1 MKASLYLNKLKD
13 LKYEDLIELEGF
25 GPIIAKNILD
35 YVSNPEFHKLVSDF
49 ETLEQLNKG
58 LEVELTINQGVDN
71 YRGIVCIT
79 GKFDISRTIIAE
91 QLERAGYKVNT
102 SITKDID
109 FLVVGDAAGSKLAK
123 ANKLGVNIVYDYN
136 DLLVD

>member
-1 MKASLYLNKLKD
+1 MKASQYLNKLKD

-25 GPIIAKNILD
+25 GPVIAKNILD

-49 ETLEQLNKG
+49 EVLEQLNKG
-58 LEVELTINQGVDN
+58 LEIELSLNQEVDN
-71 YRGIVCIT
+71 FKGIVCIT
-79 GKFDISRTIIAE
+79 GKFDVSRTQIAE
-91 QLERAGYKVNT
+91 QLERAGYKVNM
-102 SITKDID
+102 SFTKDID
-109 FLVVGDAAGSKLAK
+109 FLVVGEAAGSKLAK